1 MKINVILSVLLL
13 SICLCSCKKLGC
25 TDQNAMNFEKEAK
38 KNDQSCAYEGSVGI
52 WFDTVKAQE
61 YAVDSVITL
70 IYFVDGNNVGT
81 ISSGQY
87 SNVLPTCDS
96 PEVLTVEFNMGKVSS
111 AAHSLIV
118 KRETG
123 LVIDNYIFTVEGGKC
138 SLYLLK

>member
-13 SICLCSCKKLGC
+13 SICLFSCKKLGC

-38 KNDQSCAYEGSVGI
+38 KNDESCTYEGSVGI
-52 WFDTVKAQE
+52 WFDSVKAQE
-61 YAVDSVITL
+61 YTADSIITL
-70 IYFVDGNNVGT
+70 TYFVDGNNVGT

-87 SNVLPTCDS
+87 SNVSPNCDS

-111 AAHSLIV
+111 AVHSLIV

-123 LVIDNYIFTVEGGKC
+123 LVIDSYNFTTEGGKC